1 MRSTGRLAAPLSV
14 AVLMLSAVSSARAEK
29 NEAAVPVPSLA
40 VAASERPPSSGLAA
54 LKESVELAVRRGP
67 RVKEALANWQAA
79 RQDVEQA
86 NGGLY
91 PTIDVSSSTRRW
103 PVGGGGAS
111 ASPQA
116 TAITASYSVYDG
128 GRIRGDIEQR
138 EHLAQAARDRLTLV
152 TEEIAFK
159 TAVEHLQ
166 VEKYFRMASI
176 ADESIASHEKIVQ
189 QVLDISQ
196 IDRGRQSDL
205 VQAKARLERARANRA
220 LLVGKL
226 REARQSYMRLAGRA
240 PVRLSAEDL
249 VGLRVDLPAD
259 ALEGVIQSHPAQRA
273 AEAEAEAARTAARI
287 ALASSSPQVNLE
299 ARATTERDAFNR
311 KVGPNIGVALKWNAF
326 RGFGDEAAQKAA
338 AERSVAA
345 AERSQETGMELRE
358 QILQSLEEIASLQDQ
373 VALLNSRSTQTDLVR
388 EAYREQFKIARRTLL
403 DVLNAESEHFET
415 RSSAV
420 STHFDFLIAQFRSFF
435 ARAALSRELGA
446 TPLDQHQQ

>member
-1 MRSTGRLAAPLSV
+1 M
-14 AVLMLSAVSSARAEK
+14 
-29 NEAAVPVPSLA
+29 
-40 VAASERPPSSGLAA
+40 
-54 LKESVELAVRRGP
+54 
-67 RVKEALANWQAA
+67 KEAFANWQAA

-86 NGGLY
+86 NGALY
-91 PTIDVSSSTRRW
+91 PTIDVSSNTRRW
-103 PVGGGGAS
+103 QVGGGAS
-111 ASPQA
+111 AGPQA

-159 TAVEHLQ
+159 TVVEHLQ

-205 VQAKARLERARANRA
+205 VQARARLERARANRA

-249 VGLRVDLPAD
+249 AGLRVDLPAD
-259 ALEGVIQSHPAQRA
+259 SLEGVIQSHPALRA
-273 AEAEAEAARTAARI
+273 AEAEAEAARTAART
-287 ALASSSPQVNLE
+287 ALASSSPQVSLE
-299 ARATTERDAFNR
+299 ARATTERDALNR
-311 KVGPNIGVALKWNAF
+311 RVGPNIGVALKWNAF
-326 RGFGDEAAQKAA
+326 RGFGDAAAQKAA
-338 AERSVAA
+338 AERGVAA
-345 AERSQETGMELRE
+345 TERSQETGMELRE
-358 QILQSLEEIASLQDQ
+358 QILLSLEEIASLQDQ
-373 VALLNSRSTQTDLVR
+373 LALLNSRSTQTDLVR

-420 STHFDFLIAQFRSFF
+420 STHFDLLMAQFRSLF
-435 ARAALSRELGA
+435 ARAALSRELGVA
-446 TPLDQHQQ
+446 PLDSPPQ